1 VRRLESLRLVQWYH
15 FQDEVV
21 ALGNST
27 LLLGDNGS
35 GKSTILDALQLG
47 LVADLQEVRFN
58 QAANEKGKRTLY
70 GYVRHKLG
78 HEDEGKGGA
87 VRYGRASATSYII
100 LEFRGD
106 DPQQDFCAGIGLEAT
121 EADGEVAR
129 YHFVVPAFAARD
141 VAVLAQR
148 GAVEYVRPLREF
160 RAWIREQP
168 QGDGWTDPGTYR
180 EELRQRLG
188 VLPESFHRL
197 IVKAL
202 SFKPIG
208 QVRQFVF
215 DYLLDPK
222 PIDTGALRANL
233 EHYKRLEGEA
243 KQAEERLVALD
254 EIAADGERIAQ
265 ERRVATSHHFL
276 ELRADL
282 EIAQDRLRDVRA
294 RQEEN
299 TRLGAEAAAALI
311 QVEREL
317 ESLSRELERIGAA
330 LGGHDVY
337 RQLKDLDRQLLE
349 ITRALEEAE
358 AADVEGRRLLK
369 RQTEALERLTG
380 EEARALRRRRPGIF
394 EDEELVGIAEP
405 PAIVERLRQTLTAE
419 GALSGRD
426 LQTWERR
433 LDKAHHA
440 LALGKLTVDRELRE
454 LREEGRGLQQELDA
468 LDRGQLRY
476 PDGPSALLHL
486 LASRLKGKREARP
499 LCELLEV
506 ANPRWRDA
514 VEGYLNTRRFDVLVD
529 PSDYPRALSLY
540 ERHKRDYPLPGRGT
554 VFIAGVGLVDLE
566 KISTQRPDPRS
577 LANQVET
584 EDPRAR
590 TYVDYLLG
598 DVICVDD
605 EQELR
610 RHRAAITDT
619 VMVYR
624 GHVARQTGR
633 ETYARHYCGQA
644 AKERRRNEVKER
656 LALVAATLIEGKPDL
671 DWLEEMAERVDK
683 VRLEAVRL
691 PELIERAASQPTL
704 QLQKQR
710 LVQQRGRLD
719 LREVEVLEETQREL
733 NLRRQDKGSE
743 RDRHRDVIAKAE
755 ERATGLA
762 RDDAQRQ
769 EALTAAEGALGALP
783 IQPTSRPAF
792 EERYAEE
799 RKERSPEQVHLVF
812 ERMRRS
818 IEGRVEGWVRA
829 LVAKKTTYV
838 DHWGLAVDTTTED
851 VAPFLLEREV
861 WRDSRLPEYR
871 AKIADAKSKALEQ
884 LAEDVIFR
892 LRENLLG
899 ARRQLEELNKA
910 LKDVPFGSERY
921 QFTMEPEADKKDF
934 YDLVMNAG
942 LFPKESLFGQV
953 AMGSNEVRV
962 NLRDF
967 VDRLVEAEAEEVK
980 TALEERADYREYF
993 RYDLK
998 IIHADGHYSLY
1009 DRVAAD
1015 KSGGETQ
1022 TPYYIAILASM
1033 HRMYRSGRGVQ
1044 DGQSA
1049 GLVLLDEAF
1058 GKMDGERIAATL
1070 VFARRLGLQL
1080 IMATPKERSDLV
1092 APRVERSIYVHKD
1105 PLTGAPTLFDV
1116 TKELAH
1122 DQPGPEL
1129 DAGGAPPPPA
1139 G

>member
-1 VRRLESLRLVQWYH
+1 
-15 FQDEVV
+15 
-21 ALGNST
+21 
-27 LLLGDNGS
+27 
-35 GKSTILDALQLG
+35 
-47 LVADLQEVRFN
+47 
-58 QAANEKGKRTLY
+58 
-70 GYVRHKLG
+70 
-78 HEDEGKGGA
+78 
-87 VRYGRASATSYII
+87 
-100 LEFRGD
+100 
-106 DPQQDFCAGIGLEAT
+106 
-121 EADGEVAR
+121 
-129 YHFVVPAFAARD
+129 
-141 VAVLAQR
+141 
-148 GAVEYVRPLREF
+148 
-160 RAWIREQP
+160 
-168 QGDGWTDPGTYR
+168 
-180 EELRQRLG
+180 
-188 VLPESFHRL
+188 
-197 IVKAL
+197 
-202 SFKPIG
+202 
-208 QVRQFVF
+208 
-215 DYLLDPK
+215 
-222 PIDTGALRANL
+222 
-233 EHYKRLEGEA
+233 
-243 KQAEERLVALD
+243 
-254 EIAADGERIAQ
+254 
-265 ERRVATSHHFL
+265 
-276 ELRADL
+276 
-282 EIAQDRLRDVRA
+282 
-294 RQEEN
+294 
-299 TRLGAEAAAALI
+299 
-311 QVEREL
+311 
-317 ESLSRELERIGAA
+317 
-330 LGGHDVY
+330 
-337 RQLKDLDRQLLE
+337 
-349 ITRALEEAE
+349 
-358 AADVEGRRLLK
+358 
-369 RQTEALERLTG
+369 
-380 EEARALRRRRPGIF
+380 
-394 EDEELVGIAEP
+394 
-405 PAIVERLRQTLTAE
+405 
-419 GALSGRD
+419 
-426 LQTWERR
+426 
-433 LDKAHHA
+433 
-440 LALGKLTVDRELRE
+440 
-454 LREEGRGLQQELDA
+454 
-468 LDRGQLRY
+468 
-476 PDGPSALLHL
+476 
-486 LASRLKGKREARP
+486 
-499 LCELLEV
+499 
-506 ANPRWRDA
+506 
-514 VEGYLNTRRFDVLVD
+514 
-529 PSDYPRALSLY
+529 
-540 ERHKRDYPLPGRGT
+540 
-554 VFIAGVGLVDLE
+554 
-566 KISTQRPDPRS
+566 
-577 LANQVET
+577 
-584 EDPRAR
+584 
-590 TYVDYLLG
+590 
-598 DVICVDD
+598 
-605 EQELR
+605 
-610 RHRAAITDT
+610 
-619 VMVYR
+619 
-624 GHVARQTGR
+624 
-633 ETYARHYCGQA
+633 
-644 AKERRRNEVKER
+644 
-656 LALVAATLIEGKPDL
+656 
-671 DWLEEMAERVDK
+671 MAERVDK